1 MSKAIGSVF
10 AAGYSGDGFND
21 EEEKKKIRD
30 RVQNY
35 IRTAQP
41 IDTESYLNNAD
52 GYLNVNRLNDIGE
65 TPVFERTNG
74 LENNRQTPTPWSANN
89 SNTGVNYQ
97 TDDNINDEE

>member
-10 AAGYSGDGFND
+10 AAGYSGDEFND

-52 GYLNVNRLNDIGE
+52 GYLNVNRLNDIGKI
-65 TPVFERTNG
+65 RYLSG
-74 LENNRQTPTPWSANN
+74 QTVLKITDRHQHR
-89 SNTGVNYQ
+89 GVQ
-97 TDDNINDEE
+97 IIEIPG